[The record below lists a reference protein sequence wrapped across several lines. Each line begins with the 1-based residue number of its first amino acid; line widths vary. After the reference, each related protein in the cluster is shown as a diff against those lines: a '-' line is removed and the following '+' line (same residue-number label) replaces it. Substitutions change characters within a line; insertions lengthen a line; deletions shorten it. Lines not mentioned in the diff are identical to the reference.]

1 MQYLQLH
8 IEASM
13 FRFHFS
19 YCCLYSI
26 YTDNAN
32 FGCVYMVM
40 MAAASLRKSN
50 VIERGGWFMSSMYP
64 KDEDD
69 VVINRRRG
77 CGQ

>member
-1 MQYLQLH
+1 MKQ
-8 IEASM
+8 A
-13 FRFHFS
+13 
-19 YCCLYSI
+19 CLGFILAIVAYI
-26 YTDNAN
+26 VFTRTMLIL
-32 FGCVYMVM
+32 GVYMVM